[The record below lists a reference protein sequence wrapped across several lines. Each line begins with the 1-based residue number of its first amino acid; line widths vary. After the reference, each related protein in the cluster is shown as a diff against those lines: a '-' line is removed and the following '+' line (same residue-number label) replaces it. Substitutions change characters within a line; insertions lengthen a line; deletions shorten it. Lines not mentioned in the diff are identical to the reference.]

1 MIDEELRQRWEEEAG
16 QYPALVADVFNGAL
30 KEANRVVGKSTKAEV
45 KKFIINTVTEAI
57 QAPEPA
63 LVDELLAGG
72 PSGIASSFK

>member
-57 QAPEPA
+57 QAGIGRRTARRRPEW
-63 LVDELLAGG
+63 DCE
-72 PSGIASSFK
+72 